1 MSYEGEPPVAAQL
14 KPGQLQGVIAG
25 AIMQAQQQ
33 RRTMHPT
40 ELIRAG
46 FWLSIGFV
54 VAQVVI
60 VAVLIGILVV
70 VGGLG
75 S

>member
-1 MSYEGEPPVAAQL
+1 
-14 KPGQLQGVIAG
+14 
-25 AIMQAQQQ
+25 
-33 RRTMHPT
+33 MHPT

-54 VAQVVI
+54 VAQVAI

>member
-14 KPGQLQGVIAG
+14 KPGQRQGVIAG
-25 AIMQAQQQ
+25 AIMQAQQ

-54 VAQVVI
+54 VAQVAI